1 MKKEINNKWDTK
13 EKEKCMVDKDKK
25 IEKDPKEEIL
35 EKAAE
40 EYYSSGVDELKKE
53 RFNAAVVLFFKSLI
67 AFVDLLIYIKN
78 RTTPSSHSER
88 FRITQYSFPQVYDLI
103 DKDFPFYQD
112 SYIQIMNKELAEVI
126 KEDARTVAEKANI
139 KLQ

>member
-1 MKKEINNKWDTK
+1 MKSKSNNDDNTEESDKN
-13 EKEKCMVDKDKK
+13 KDKK

-35 EKAAE
+35 EKAAK
-40 EYYSSGVDELKKE
+40 EYYASGEDELRKE

-67 AFVDLLIYIKN
+67 AFVDLLLYKN
-78 RTTPSSHSER
+78 KGTTPSSHTER
-88 FRITQYSFPQVYDLI
+88 FRATQFHFPPVYDLI

-126 KEDARTVAEKANI
+126 KEDARTVAEKASI
-139 KLQ
+139 ILQ